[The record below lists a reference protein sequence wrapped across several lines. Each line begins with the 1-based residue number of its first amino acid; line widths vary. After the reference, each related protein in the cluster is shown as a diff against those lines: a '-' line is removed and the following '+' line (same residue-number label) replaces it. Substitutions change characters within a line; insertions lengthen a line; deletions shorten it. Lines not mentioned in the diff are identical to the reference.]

1 MEQKTIPTLETER
14 LILRPVVID
23 DADDMF
29 LYAKTYQ
36 VTRMT
41 RFKPHQSVEDSQK
54 VIEHVF
60 LSRPEKGWPEA
71 FAITLKNNGRMI
83 GTCDFWPIS
92 ASEGVYEMGYAL
104 NPRFWG
110 LGLMTEAA
118 SAVLQ
123 FAFESYKVRRME
135 LKHLQSNPASGAV
148 AKKLGFEQEGIK
160 RQAARFEDGYDDLV
174 CYGLLQ
180 EEYYDRK
187 TIEKI

>member
-41 RFKPHQSVEDSQK
+41 RFKPHQSVEDSKK

>member
-41 RFKPHQSVEDSQK
+41 RFKPHQSVEDSKK

-60 LSRPEKGWPEA
+60 LSRPKKGWPEA

>member
-1 MEQKTIPTLETER
+1 MEQKTIATLETER
-14 LILRPVVID
+14 LILRPVVLD

-41 RFKPHQSVEDSQK
+41 RFKPHQSVEDSKK

-83 GTCDFWPIS
+83 GTCDFWPVS

-123 FAFESYKVRRME
+123 FAFEGYKVRRME

>member
-41 RFKPHQSVEDSQK
+41 RFKPHQSVEDSKK

-160 RQAARFEDGYDDLV
+160 RQAARLEDGYDDLV